1 MFLAAAFEPVGLK
14 DLFLAV
20 YDQASFLVE
29 KATWK
34 REVVELKMKLF
45 VAKHSG
51 VDPDSTAIPIFTQGV
66 HGNGY
71 IRYYNR
77 LVRKDGTIR
86 FLWYADIES
95 AHRDAAAMKAKPF
108 AKDVVGPYPLPK
120 DEGDYFQ

>member
-1 MFLAAAFEPVGLK
+1 MGIKDFL
-14 DLFLAV
+14 LAV
-20 YDQASFLVE
+20 YDDASFLVE

-45 VAKHSG
+45 VTRNSG
-51 VDPDSTAIPIFTQGV
+51 VDLDSTAIPVFTQGV

-77 LVRKDGTIR
+77 LVRRDGTIR
-86 FLWYADIES
+86 FFWYADIDS
-95 AHRDAAAMKAKPF
+95 AYRDAEAMKEKPF
-108 AKDVVGPYPLPK
+108 AKDVVGPHPLPK